1 MSVREKSPPPGA
13 SAPTATMA
21 HGGRLLQYTRLA
33 VICLTQFVDI
43 ASLGMATIALPTIKD
58 ELGFDEG
65 SLQWVLT
72 AYSLTY
78 GGLLMVGGRLGDIF
92 GQELMLKIS
101 MFAFNVFTL
110 ICALVPNSIGFLVA
124 RALQGPVPRSSYLES
139 KTFVAGLA
147 AAFTIPSA
155 QAMTKHLF
163 PNPDEHALALAWWG
177 ATGAVG
183 FVVGPIIG
191 GLFTSLVSW
200 RWIFWFPL
208 IVEGIL
214 NVLALFLFRKQS
226 PGSAG
231 SLSLIEI
238 LERVDP
244 IGTTLSIP
252 GLILLIYSLTTGN
265 IVGWSNGGVIGTLV
279 VAVVLLAAFV
289 FVEAK
294 VARYPFVP
302 RHLWKATDLPS
313 ACALAAITYA
323 VWQGANYFL
332 ALQLQDLGF
341 TALETSI
348 HFIPLGV
355 TAFLTN
361 MILPRLMSPK
371 GPRIVLLVSW
381 LFAIAGVTLFTFVHS
396 TNDYWRLCFPGMIL
410 YIIGLASGYY
420 VSLVKVVISASAE
433 DQGSVAGVFNM
444 ALNVGGAVLGV
455 AVLTVIS
462 NSVADQHGGSLLVE
476 ARLRGYQAAYYGA
489 VAWAALGTLVS
500 IYSVVSHYRSDRGN
514 ISSAASTASSIDR
527 EEKGNG
533 MSAHEKDVDSSGNTS

>member
-1 MSVREKSPPPGA
+1 MSTPEKSLPGGPA
-13 SAPTATMA
+13 TTALAPMRTS
-21 HGGRLLQYTRLA
+21 RLLQYTRLA
-33 VICLTQFVDI
+33 VICLTAFVDI
-43 ASLGMATIALPTIKD
+43 SSLGMATIALPTIKD
-58 ELGFDEG
+58 DLGFDEG

-101 MFAFNVFTL
+101 MFAFNIFTL
-110 ICALVPNSIGFLVA
+110 ICALVPNKIGFLIA
-124 RALQGPVPRSSYLES
+124 RALQ
-139 KTFVAGLA
+139 GLA

-163 PNPDEHALALAWWG
+163 PDPNEHALALAWWG
-177 ATGAVG
+177 ATGALG
-183 FVVGPIIG
+183 FVIGPIIG

-208 IVEGIL
+208 IVEGLL
-214 NVLALFLFRKQS
+214 NFLALFLFRKQS
-226 PGSAG
+226 PGSAE
-231 SLSLIEI
+231 SLSLFEI

-244 IGTTLSIP
+244 LGTALSIP
-252 GLILLIYSLTTGN
+252 GLILLIYSLTSGN
-265 IVGWSNGGVIGTLV
+265 TVGWSNGGVIGTLV
-279 VAVVLLAAFV
+279 TAVVLLAGFV

-294 VARYPFVP
+294 IARYPFVP
-302 RHLWKATDLPS
+302 GHLWKTTDLPS

-341 TALETSI
+341 SALETSI

-371 GPRIVLLVSW
+371 GPRIILLLSW

-462 NSVADQHGGSLLVE
+462 NSVALQHGGSALVE

-500 IYSVVSHYRSDRGN
+500 IYSVVTHYMSERKDA
-514 ISSAASTASSIDR
+514 SSAAFASSSIDGDEKR
-527 EEKGNG
+527 PISTGKGNS
-533 MSAHEKDVDSSGNTS
+533 MSAHEENIESNGNIL

>member
-1 MSVREKSPPPGA
+1 MSEQGIQPPLGEA
-13 SAPTATMA
+13 STTPTLALSK
-21 HGGRLLQYTRLA
+21 RWLQYIRLA

-43 ASLGMATIALPTIKD
+43 ASLGMATIALPTIKE

-92 GQELMLKIS
+92 GQELMLKVS
-101 MFAFNVFTL
+101 MFAFNIFTL
-110 ICALVPNSIGFLVA
+110 ISALVPNSIGFLVA
-124 RALQGPVPRSSYLES
+124 RALQ
-139 KTFVAGLA
+139 GLA

-163 PNPDEHALALAWWG
+163 PDPREHALALAWWG

-183 FVVGPIIG
+183 FVLGPIIG
-191 GLFTSLVSW
+191 GLFTSLISW

-208 IVEGIL
+208 IVEGVL
-214 NVLALFLFRKQS
+214 NVLALFLFRNQS
-226 PGSAG
+226 PGSAE
-231 SLSLIEI
+231 SLSLLEI

-244 IGTTLSIP
+244 IGTALSIP

-279 VAVVLLAAFV
+279 AAVVLLAAFV
-289 FVEAK
+289 FAEAK
-294 VARYPFVP
+294 VVKYPFVP
-302 RHLWKATDLPS
+302 RHLWSSTDLPS

-341 TALETSI
+341 TALETSA
-348 HFIPLGV
+348 HFLPLGV

-361 MILPRLMSPK
+361 MILPRLMSPN

-381 LFAIAGVTLFTFVHS
+381 LFAIAGVTLFTFVNS
-396 TNDYWRLCFPGMIL
+396 TADYWRLTFPGMVL

-420 VSLVKVVISASAE
+420 VSLVKVVTSSPAE

-462 NSVADQHGGSLLVE
+462 NSVTFQKGGSHSVE
-476 ARLRGYQAAYYGA
+476 ARLLGYQAAYYGA

-500 IYSVVSHYRSDRGN
+500 IYSVVSHYMKERGKGGHPT
-514 ISSAASTASSIDR
+514 SGSSID
-527 EEKGNG
+527 EDEKGSISLG
-533 MSAHEKDVDSSGNTS
+533 KDNTTLARVDSKGTTL

>member
-1 MSVREKSPPPGA
+1 MSTRQKLPPHEASTTTSVTVRS
-13 SAPTATMA
+13 SRTI
-21 HGGRLLQYTRLA
+21 QYIRLA

-43 ASLGMATIALPTIKD
+43 ASLGMATIALPTIKAD
-58 ELGFDEG
+58 LGFDEG

-101 MFAFNVFTL
+101 MFAFNIFTL
-110 ICALVPNSIGFLVA
+110 ICALVPNKIGFLVA
-124 RALQGPVPRSSYLES
+124 RALQ
-139 KTFVAGLA
+139 GLA

-163 PNPDEHALALAWWG
+163 PDPNEHALALAWWG

-183 FVVGPIIG
+183 FVLGPIIG

-208 IVEGIL
+208 IVEGTL
-214 NVLALFLFRKQS
+214 NILALILFRKQS

-231 SLSLIEI
+231 SLSLVQI

-244 IGTTLSIP
+244 LGTALSIP
-252 GLILLIYSLTTGN
+252 GLILLIYSLTSGN
-265 IVGWSNGGVIGTLV
+265 ILGWSNGGVIGTLAT
-279 VAVVLLAAFV
+279 AVVLLAGFV

-294 VARYPFVP
+294 LARYPFVP
-302 RHLWKATDLPS
+302 GHLWKTTDLPS

-341 TALETSI
+341 SALETSI

-371 GPRIVLLVSW
+371 GPRIILLISW
-381 LFAIAGVTLFTFVHS
+381 LFAIAGVTLFTFLHS
-396 TNDYWRLCFPGMIL
+396 TNDYWRLCFPGMVL

-462 NSVADQHGGSLLVE
+462 NSVALQHGGSTLVE

-489 VAWAALGTLVS
+489 VAWAALGTIVS
-500 IYSVVSHYRSDRGN
+500 IYSVVTHYKTEREN
-514 ISSAASTASSIDR
+514 VSSAASGRTSIEGDEKASISTG
-527 EEKGNG
+527 KGDVTL
-533 MSAHEKDVDSSGNTS
+533 AHEDDAALSGSSS

>member
-1 MSVREKSPPPGA
+1 MSTREKSPPHEASITSATVGTGGA
-13 SAPTATMA
+13 
-21 HGGRLLQYTRLA
+21 LQYIRLA

-43 ASLGMATIALPTIKD
+43 ASLGMATIALPTIKED
-58 ELGFDEG
+58 LGFDEG

-101 MFAFNVFTL
+101 MFAFNIFTL
-110 ICALVPNSIGFLVA
+110 ICALVPNKIGFLVA
-124 RALQGPVPRSSYLES
+124 RALQ
-139 KTFVAGLA
+139 GLA

-163 PNPDEHALALAWWG
+163 PDPNEHALALAWWG

-183 FVVGPIIG
+183 FVLGPIIG
-191 GLFTSLVSW
+191 GLFTSL
-200 RWIFWFPL
+200 IFWFPL
-208 IVEGIL
+208 IVEGSL
-214 NVLALFLFRKQS
+214 NILALILFRKQS

-231 SLSLIEI
+231 SLSLFEI

-244 IGTTLSIP
+244 LGTALSIP
-252 GLILLIYSLTTGN
+252 GLILLIYSLTSGN
-265 IVGWSNGGVIGTLV
+265 IVGWANGGVIGTLV
-279 VAVVLLAAFV
+279 VAVVLLVAFV
-289 FVEAK
+289 FSEARI
-294 VARYPFVP
+294 ARYPFVP
-302 RHLWKATDLPS
+302 GHLWATTDLPS

-341 TALETSI
+341 SALETSI

-371 GPRIVLLVSW
+371 GPRIILLISW
-381 LFAIAGVTLFTFVHS
+381 LFAIAGVTLFTFLHS
-396 TNDYWRLCFPGMIL
+396 TKDYWRLCFPGMVL

-462 NSVADQHGGSLLVE
+462 NSVALQHGGSTLVE

-489 VAWAALGTLVS
+489 VAWAALGTLIS
-500 IYSVVSHYRSDRGN
+500 IYSVVTHYKSERGD
-514 ISSAASTASSIDR
+514 SSGAASTRTSI
-527 EEKGNG
+527 EG
-533 MSAHEKDVDSSGNTS
+533 HEKASISAGKVNVAAAHKDDIGSSGNSL

>member
-1 MSVREKSPPPGA
+1 MSTREKSPPPVEA
-13 SAPTATMA
+13 STTTPASVSS
-21 HGGRLLQYTRLA
+21 GRWLRNVRLA
-33 VICLTQFVDI
+33 VVCLTAFVDI
-43 ASLGMATIALPTIKD
+43 ASLGMATIALPTIKED
-58 ELGFDEG
+58 LGFDDG

-92 GQELMLKIS
+92 GQELMLKLA

-110 ICALVPNSIGFLVA
+110 ICALAPNKIGFLIA
-124 RALQGPVPRSSYLES
+124 RALQ
-139 KTFVAGLA
+139 GLA

-163 PNPDEHALALAWWG
+163 PDPKEHTIALGWWG
-177 ATGAVG
+177 ATGSLG
-183 FVVGPIIG
+183 FVLGPIIG

-214 NVLALFLFRKQS
+214 NILALFLFRHQS

-231 SLSLIEI
+231 SLSLFEI

-244 IGTTLSIP
+244 IGTALSIP

-279 VAVVLLAAFV
+279 ASVILLGSFV

-294 VARYPFVP
+294 IARYPFVP
-302 RHLWKATDLPS
+302 KHLWKTTGLAS
-313 ACALAAITYA
+313 ACFLAAITYA

-332 ALQLQDLGF
+332 ALQLQDLGY
-341 TALETSI
+341 TALEASI

-355 TAFLTN
+355 TAVLTN
-361 MILPRLMSPK
+361 MIVPRLMSPN
-371 GPRIVLLVSW
+371 GPRIVLLFSW
-381 LFAIAGVTLFTFVHS
+381 LFAIAGVTLFTFVNS
-396 TNDYWRLCFPGMIL
+396 TADYWRLVLPGMIL

-420 VSLVKVVISASAE
+420 VSLVRVVISASAE

-444 ALNVGGAVLGV
+444 CLNVGGAVLGV
-455 AVLTVIS
+455 AVLTV
-462 NSVADQHGGSLLVE
+462 VADSVTSQHGGSNLVE

-489 VAWAALGTLVS
+489 VAWAALGTLISVN
-500 IYSVVSHYRSDRGN
+500 SVVTHYVKRRRNDGRATTGASANGDERGS
-514 ISSAASTASSIDR
+514 ISS
-527 EEKGNG
+527 G
-533 MSAHEKDVDSSGNTS
+533 KDKLAQIEDTHDSSGSGNIL

>member
-1 MSVREKSPPPGA
+1 MSTREKSPPPGE
-13 SAPTATMA
+13 SATTPAPVRT
-21 HGGRLLQYTRLA
+21 GRVLQYIRLA
-33 VICLTQFVDI
+33 VICLTTFVDI
-43 ASLGMATIALPTIKD
+43 SSLGMATIALPTIKK
-58 ELGFDEG
+58 ELDFDEG

-92 GQELMLKIS
+92 GQELMLKVS

-110 ICALVPNSIGFLVA
+110 ICALVPNKIGFLVA
-124 RALQGPVPRSSYLES
+124 RALQG
-139 KTFVAGLA
+139 LA
-147 AAFTIPSA
+147 AALTIPSA

-163 PNPDEHALALAWWG
+163 PDPHEHALALAWWG
-177 ATGAVG
+177 GTGAVG

-208 IVEGIL
+208 IVEGLL
-214 NVLALFLFRKQS
+214 NVLALLLFRKQS

-244 IGTTLSIP
+244 IGTALSIP

-265 IVGWSNGGVIGTLV
+265 TVGWSNGGVIGTLV

-294 VARYPFVP
+294 IARHPFVP
-302 RHLWKATDLPS
+302 RHLWKSTDLPS
-313 ACALAAITYA
+313 ASALAAVTYA

-348 HFIPLGV
+348 RFIPLGV
-355 TAFLTN
+355 TAFLTT
-361 MILPRLMSPK
+361 MILPRFMSPK

-381 LFAIAGVTLFTFVHS
+381 LFAIAGVTLFTFIRS
-396 TNDYWRLCFPGMIL
+396 TDDYWRLCFPGMIL

-420 VSLVKVVISASAE
+420 VSLVKVVISASAQ

-462 NSVADQHGGSLLVE
+462 NSVADQHGGTLVVE

-500 IYSVVSHYRSDRGN
+500 IYSVITHYRRDGAN
-514 ISSAASTASSIDR
+514 DNSAASTGSSVDGEKKGSISIG
-527 EEKGNG
+527 KGNG
-533 MSAHEKDVDSSGNTS
+533 ISAREDDVDSSGNNI

>member
-1 MSVREKSPPPGA
+1 MSALEKSPPREVSSTT
-13 SAPTATMA
+13 SAGVRT
-21 HGGRLLQYTRLA
+21 GRALQYVRLA

-43 ASLGMATIALPTIKD
+43 ASLGMATIALPTIKED
-58 ELGFDEG
+58 LGFDEG

-101 MFAFNVFTL
+101 MFAFNLFTL
-110 ICALVPNSIGFLVA
+110 ICALVPNKIGFLVA
-124 RALQGPVPRSSYLES
+124 RALQG
-139 KTFVAGLA
+139 LA
-147 AAFTIPSA
+147 AALTIPSA

-163 PNPDEHALALAWWG
+163 PDPNEHALALAWWG
-177 ATGAVG
+177 ATGALG
-183 FVVGPIIG
+183 FVLGPIIG

-208 IVEGIL
+208 ILEGVLSI
-214 NVLALFLFRKQS
+214 LALLLFRKQS

-231 SLSLIEI
+231 SLSLSEV

-244 IGTTLSIP
+244 LGTALSIP
-252 GLILLIYSLTTGN
+252 GLILLIYSLTSGN

-279 VAVVLLAAFV
+279 AAVVLLAAFV

-294 VARYPFVP
+294 ISRYPFVP
-302 RHLWKATDLPS
+302 GHLWNTTDLPS

-341 TALETSI
+341 SALDTSI

-371 GPRIVLLVSW
+371 GPRIILLVSW
-381 LFAIAGVTLFTFVHS
+381 LFAIGGVTLFTFVHS

-444 ALNVGGAVLGV
+444 SLNVGGAVLGV

-462 NSVADQHGGSLLVE
+462 NSVALQHGGSTLVE

-500 IYSVVSHYRSDRGN
+500 VYSVVTHYKIERGN
-514 ISSAASTASSIDR
+514 ASSGVSTRASVNEDENGSISTG
-527 EEKGNG
+527 KGNTI
-533 MSAHEKDVDSSGNTS
+533 SVSKKDIGL

>member
-1 MSVREKSPPPGA
+1 MSTREKSPPPGA
-13 SAPTATMA
+13 SAAPVRADKV
-21 HGGRLLQYTRLA
+21 LQYTRLA

-43 ASLGMATIALPTIKD
+43 ASLGMATIALPTIKE

-110 ICALVPNSIGFLVA
+110 ICALVPNKIGFLVA
-124 RALQGPVPRSSYLES
+124 RALQ
-139 KTFVAGLA
+139 GLA

-163 PNPDEHALALAWWG
+163 PDPDEHALALAWWG

-208 IVEGIL
+208 IVEGLL
-214 NVLALFLFRKQS
+214 NILALFLFRKQS

-244 IGTTLSIP
+244 IGTALSIP

-279 VAVVLLAAFV
+279 VAVLLLVAFV

-294 VARYPFVP
+294 IARYPFVP
-302 RHLWKATDLPS
+302 KHLWKATDLPS

-361 MILPRLMSPK
+361 MILPRFMSPK
-371 GPRIVLLVSW
+371 GPRIVLLMSW

-396 TNDYWRLCFPGMIL
+396 TDDYWRLCFPGMIL

-462 NSVADQHGGSLLVE
+462 NSVADQHGGTLLVE

-489 VAWAALGTLVS
+489 VTWAALGTLVS
-500 IYSVVSHYRSDRGN
+500 LYSVITHYKRDRKDSG
-514 ISSAASTASSIDR
+514 SATSTRSSIDE
-527 EEKGNG
+527 EEKGSMSLGKSNG
-533 MSAHEKDVDSSGNTS
+533 MSEHEEDGDSSGNKI